1 MPTQR
6 LRPTSFIIATA
17 IVLLLDQLSKWIVVR
32 ADLQDSIRVIA
43 GFFEILYR
51 ENHGGAWGLLRGAP
65 EWFRM
70 PFFVG
75 TSLLA
80 IVFLLWMRRRMEVHR
95 RWVDLAFP
103 AILGGAAG
111 NLVDRVRLGCVV
123 DFLDFDLG
131 FMHWPT
137 FNVADIGITVGVILL
152 VADSLFASRAPSPSP
167 GPSPSPTPPEPPTP
181 TASTPPEPRASASG
195 PASPTSTSTSTSTST
210 TDTG

>member
-6 LRPTSFIIATA
+6 LRPTSFILATA
-17 IVLLLDQLSKWIVVR
+17 FILLVDQLSKWIVTA
-32 ADLQDSIRVIA
+32 ADLKDSITLVA

-51 ENHGGAWGLLRGAP
+51 ENHGGAWGLLRSAP

-75 TSLLA
+75 TSLVA
-80 IVFLLWMRRRMEVHR
+80 IVFLLWMRGRMEVHR

-111 NLVDRVRLGCVV
+111 NLIDRVRLGYVV

-137 FNVADIGITVGVILL
+137 FNVADIGITVGVLLL
-152 VADSLFASRAPSPSP
+152 VADSLFPSPV
-167 GPSPSPTPPEPPTP
+167 PTP
-181 TASTPPEPRASASG
+181 TPTPTPTDPPSPPSLPPEPRASASG
-195 PASPTSTSTSTSTST
+195 PEPPTPTPTPTK
-210 TDTG
+210 D

>member
-95 RWVDLAFP
+95 RWVDFAFP

-111 NLVDRVRLGCVV
+111 NLVDRVRLGYVV

-137 FNVADIGITVGVILL
+137 FNVADIGITIGVILL
-152 VADSLFASRAPSPSP
+152 VADSLFASRSV
-167 GPSPSPTPPEPPTP
+167 SPTPGSGADSGAGAGAEP
-181 TASTPPEPRASASG
+181 
-195 PASPTSTSTSTSTST
+195 STST

>member
-6 LRPTSFIIATA
+6 LRPTSFIVATA
-17 IVLLLDQLSKWIVVR
+17 IVMLLDQLSKWIITA
-32 ADLQDSIRVIA
+32 ADLQDSITLVA

-51 ENHGGAWGLLRGAP
+51 ENHGGAWGLLRNQP

-80 IVFLLWMRRRMEVHR
+80 IVFLLWMRGRMEVHR

-111 NLVDRVRLGCVV
+111 NLIDRVRLGYVV

-152 VADSLFASRAPSPSP
+152 VADSLFAARSTVP
-167 GPSPSPTPPEPPTP
+167 GSGPAPSPTPPAPPPPNPADPPTP
-181 TASTPPEPRASASG
+181 TEPPDG
-195 PASPTSTSTSTSTST
+195 PT
-210 TDTG
+210 TTTTTTTTTKE

>member
-103 AILGGAAG
+103 AIPGGAAG